1 MKKITEKKPGKFRS
15 ALLDWLGVPIDLMNT
30 QFWSEV
36 GGKEVAGQ
44 KVNEQTVL
52 QLSAVWSCVRLIAE
66 TISTLPLPMYTN
78 GANGVS
84 RVVADDPLASIIR
97 NKPNSDSTATVFWE
111 AMIVAM
117 LLRGNG
123 MAEMKMIGDRLVSLV
138 FLKPG
143 RLSIT
148 KDSNGN
154 REYRYN
160 NDDGS
165 QRVIPPSRIFRI
177 PGFTLD
183 GDWGVSAVCYGASVF
198 GSALGAANAANS
210 TFEKGLA
217 PTVAFTLPGRVNPQ
231 QREEFDAMVA
241 RKAGALQAGTPVTLE
256 NGMTAGN
263 IGINPKD
270 AQLLESRNF
279 GVEEIC
285 RWFRVPPW
293 MVGHTAGSTNWGTG
307 IEQQMIGFLT
317 FTLAPWLK
325 RIEDHINAYLIP
337 PAQRNSRFVKYN
349 VEGLLRA
356 DSAGR
361 ATFLGN
367 LVDRGIMTRDE
378 ARAKENLEPM
388 GGNASVLMA
397 QQQMVPINSTGEN
410 QE

>member
-30 QFWSEV
+30 QFWN
-36 GGKEVAGQ
+36 EVAGPKVAGQ
-44 KVNEQTVL
+44 TVNEQTVL
-52 QLSAVWSCVRLIAE
+52 QLAAVWSCVRLIAE
-66 TISTLPLPMYTN
+66 TISTLPLPMYEKGQN
-78 GANGVS
+78 GIRRAVD
-84 RVVADDPLASIIR
+84 DDPLGNIIR
-97 NKPNSDSTATVFWE
+97 NKPNADSTATVFWE

-143 RLSIT
+143 RLQIT
-148 KDSNGN
+148 KDGNGN
-154 REYRYN
+154 RIYRYN
-160 NDDGS
+160 NDDGT

-183 GDWGVSAVCYGASVF
+183 GDWGVSAVQYGASVF
-198 GSALGAANAANS
+198 GAALGAANAANS
-210 TFEKGLA
+210 TFEKGMA
-217 PTVAFTLPGRVNPQ
+217 PTVAFTLPGKVNPQ
-231 QREEFDAMVA
+231 QRDEFDAMVA
-241 RKAGALQAGTPVTLE
+241 RKTGALQAGTPVVLE
-256 NGMTAGN
+256 NGMTADN

-317 FTLAPWLK
+317 FTLRPWLK

-337 PAQRNSRFVKYN
+337 PGQRSNRFVEFN

-356 DSAGR
+356 DSTAR
-361 ATFLGN
+361 AAFLGGM
-367 LVDRGIMTRDE
+367 VDRGIMTRDE

-388 GGNASVLMA
+388 GGNAGVLMA
-397 QQQMVPINSTGEN
+397 QTAMAPINSSGEP
-410 QE
+410 QQ